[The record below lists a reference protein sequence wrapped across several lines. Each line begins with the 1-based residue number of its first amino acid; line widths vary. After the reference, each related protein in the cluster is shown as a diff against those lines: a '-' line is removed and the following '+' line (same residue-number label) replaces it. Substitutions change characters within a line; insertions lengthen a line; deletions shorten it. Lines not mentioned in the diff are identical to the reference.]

1 MEGQNRPEWEDSL
14 SEQAK
19 GESLSADDHL
29 MMATTIY
36 SGFGFD
42 LECVCL
48 AGEAGGCG
56 ITRGTQAAILTE
68 SEDDRDSF
76 DQMHYTQHP

>member
-1 MEGQNRPEWEDSL
+1 MEGQKRPEWEARL

-19 GESLSADDHL
+19 GESLSAYDHL
-29 MMATTIY
+29 MIATTIY
-36 SGFGFD
+36 SVFGFD

-56 ITRGTQAAILTE
+56 IARGTQAAILTE
-68 SEDDRDSF
+68 SEDDRESF
-76 DQMHYTQHP
+76 GQMHYT